1 MKFYKFKLIGGTSCS
16 TLPGMVLKDLETG
29 NFKNGTAAPENKDN
43 LR

>member
-1 MKFYKFKLIGGTSCS
+1 MGCGLSGERMKVKTI
-16 TLPGMVLKDLETG
+16 TLPGMVLKDLENG